1 LFPYCSEK
9 TKNHQ
14 WRGTIIAIWAKHKMI
29 FTIYREN
36 SFFKTGIR
44 IDIVMDIIEIPIET
58 YHQLEVIL

>member
-1 LFPYCSEK
+1 
-9 TKNHQ
+9 
-14 WRGTIIAIWAKHKMI
+14 MI